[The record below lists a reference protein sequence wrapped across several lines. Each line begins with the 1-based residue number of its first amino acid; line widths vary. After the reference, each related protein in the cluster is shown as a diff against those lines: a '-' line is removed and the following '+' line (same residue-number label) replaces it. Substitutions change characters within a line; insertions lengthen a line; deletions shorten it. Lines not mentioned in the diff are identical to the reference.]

1 MHEIVTL
8 QFGHYANFVGTH
20 FWNTQEAHFNYQQP
34 GDEEETK
41 PELVNHDCLY
51 RVGMTSKGVETYT
64 PRAMIYD
71 LKGGFGSIK
80 KYKLYDSEPEQDQ
93 YHQQYDLSW
102 DPSKMETFQEQEYSR
117 SAYQKHLEDEEMG
130 VKCHGPN
137 LDMTEYRSLATEEEE
152 DNVEMNEI
160 RTWSDYNRVY
170 FHPKSM
176 VTISGYQ
183 MDSEFMPFDVFSYGR
198 TAFVETEKEKDSY
211 DENLRLFTEECDQ
224 LQGFQVLAD
233 VLDGWGGFATS
244 YLEQLREDFP
254 KATVLTYGLSDEKMG
269 KQSTM
274 RERQIRAVNETLCM
288 TNLSRLSS
296 LYVPVRA
303 PTQSQL
309 VADGWSKNIRMD
321 PSKRYHTSAFISA
334 GIDSTILPC
343 RLRRGSIFMADMIG
357 SLNWRN
363 ITTVGTLSVGLPFPY
378 GSNKLPQLTGVRSPL
393 LDLSTLKSDM
403 DDQVFSQSVVLR
415 GLETDQFA
423 RYAVGTQ
430 KTPREVVDGLLDSL
444 PIGKSLGDSKIQT
457 PFKYPIPTSFPRF
470 FQGLT
475 PEGYQTSERSAPNLR
490 EDGTSKV
497 ESVPTLSR
505 LAVSTTTRWH
515 LQALSDSVKRIDLR
529 LLPQFEGDGPGGVS
543 GDEFSESKE
552 ALLDMYDI
560 YNE

>member
-64 PRAMIYD
+64 PRALIYD

-80 KYKLYDSEPEQDQ
+80 KYKLYDSEPAQGQYNQMQD
-93 YHQQYDLSW
+93 LTW
-102 DPSKMETFQEQEYSR
+102 DPSHMETFQEQEYKR
-117 SAYQKHLEDEEMG
+117 SAYQQHLEDEEMG
-130 VKCHGPN
+130 
-137 LDMTEYRSLATEEEE
+137 LATEAEE
-152 DNVEMNEI
+152 DDVELNAT
-160 RTWSDYNRVY
+160 RTWSDFNRVY

-176 VTISGYQ
+176 ITISGYQ
-183 MDSEFMPFDVFSYGR
+183 MNSEFMPFDVFSYGR
-198 TAFVETEKEKDSY
+198 AAFTDTEK
-211 DENLRLFTEECDQ
+211 
-224 LQGFQVLAD
+224 GFQVLAD
-233 VLDGWGGFATS
+233 VLNGWGGYASS

-254 KATVLTYGLSDEKMG
+254 KATIVTYGLSDDQMRRT
-269 KQSTM
+269 STM
-274 RERQIRAVNETLCM
+274 KERQIGAVNETLAM
-288 TNLSRLSS
+288 TNLSTLSS

-303 PTQSQL
+303 PTASQRA
-309 VADGWSKNIRMD
+309 ADGWSKNIRID
-321 PSKRYHTSAFISA
+321 TSNRYHTSAFISA
-334 GIDSTILPC
+334 GIDSALLPC
-343 RLRRGSIFMADMIG
+343 RLRRNPIFMADMIG
-357 SLNWRN
+357 SLNWRS

-378 GSNKLPQLTGVRSPL
+378 GSSKLPELVGKHSPL
-393 LDLSTLKSDM
+393 LDLSTLKSDI
-403 DDQVFSQSVVLR
+403 DDKVFSQSIVLR
-415 GLETDQFA
+415 GLETSQFA
-423 RYAVGTQ
+423 KYAVGTQ
-430 KTPREVVDGLLDSL
+430 NSPSDVVDNLLDSL
-444 PIGKSLGDSKIQT
+444 AIEKSLGDSRIST

-475 PEGYQTSERSAPNLR
+475 PEGYQTLDRSPSNTR

-497 ESVPTLSR
+497 QSVPTISR

-515 LQALSDSVKRIDLR
+515 LQSLSDSVKRIDLR

-543 GDEFSESKE
+543 IDEFADAKE

>member
-51 RVGMTSKGVETYT
+51 RIGMTNKGVETYT
-64 PRAMIYD
+64 PRALIYD

-80 KYKLYDSEPEQDQ
+80 KYKLYDSEPAQSQ
-93 YHQQYDLSW
+93 YHQTQDLSW
-102 DPSKMETFQEQEYSR
+102 DPSHMETYQEPAYQR
-117 SAYQKHLEDEEMG
+117 SAYQQHLEDEEMG
-130 VKCHGPN
+130 
-137 LDMTEYRSLATEEEE
+137 LATEAKE
-152 DNVEMNEI
+152 DDVELNATN
-160 RTWSDYNRVY
+160 TWSDFNRVY

-183 MDSEFMPFDVFSYGR
+183 MNSEFMPFDVFSYGR
-198 TAFVETEKEKDSY
+198 AAFTDTEKEKDSY

-233 VLDGWGGFATS
+233 VLNGWGGYATS

-254 KATVLTYGLSDEKMG
+254 KTTIVTYGLSDDQMRKT
-269 KQSTM
+269 STM
-274 RERQIRAVNETLCM
+274 KERQIGAVNETLAM
-288 TNLSRLSS
+288 TNLSTLSS

-303 PTQSQL
+303 PTARQRAS
-309 VADGWSKNIRMD
+309 DGWSKNIRID
-321 PSKRYHTSAFISA
+321 TSNRYHTSAFISA
-334 GIDSTILPC
+334 GIDSALLPC
-343 RLRRGSIFMADMIG
+343 RLRRSPIFMADMIG
-357 SLNWRN
+357 SLNWRS
-363 ITTVGTLSVGLPFPY
+363 ITTVGTLSVGLPFPF
-378 GSNKLPQLTGVRSPL
+378 GSSKLPELVGQRSPL
-393 LDLSTLKSDM
+393 LDLSTLKSDI
-403 DDQVFSQSVVLR
+403 DDKVFSQSIVLR
-415 GLETDQFA
+415 GLETNQFA
-423 RYAVGTQ
+423 KYAVGTQ
-430 KTPREVVDGLLDSL
+430 NSPSDVVDNLLDTL
-444 PIGKSLGDSKIQT
+444 AIEKSLGDTRIST

-475 PEGYQTSERSAPNLR
+475 PEGFQTYDRSPSNTR

-497 ESVPTLSR
+497 QSVPTITR

-515 LQALSDSVKRIDLR
+515 LQSLSDSVKRIDLR

-543 GDEFSESKE
+543 TDEFADAKE
-552 ALLDMYDI
+552 TLLDMYDI